1 MKKLDSIAVVV
12 LTKGYDNLDY
22 YQTLIDRNNSI
33 FDTFADKTN
42 KQLDFLIFHEGN
54 MPQSHMIEYY
64 HGSHGHHINK
74 KG

>member
-1 MKKLDSIAVVV
+1 MENNLKKLDSIAVVV

-42 KQLDFLIFHEGN
+42 KQLDFLIFHE
-54 MPQSHMIEYY
+54 I
-64 HGSHGHHINK
+64 
-74 KG
+74 